1 MGDSE
6 VGSFREGDPGAGRRE
21 EGHEERGKGF
31 EVRGSVAKDD

>member
-6 VGSFREGDPGAGRRE
+6 VGGFRQGDSGAGRRE

-31 EVRGSVAKDD
+31 EVRGPGAKDD